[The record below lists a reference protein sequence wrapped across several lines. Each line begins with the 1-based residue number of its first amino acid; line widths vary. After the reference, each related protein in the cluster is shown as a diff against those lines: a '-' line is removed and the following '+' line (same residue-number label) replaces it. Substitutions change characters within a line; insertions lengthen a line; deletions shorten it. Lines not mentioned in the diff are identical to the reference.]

1 MNSLRK
7 LLKTGSLFVCL
18 NFPTLVFGEDSHSN
32 SFASQTLYEKMY
44 SADFNGALVK
54 ALMTKCSG
62 DLLDFS
68 MFTSFPEIGYFSRK
82 HLMGRGVLNNIVNLT
97 TGGLLGTDGVWG
109 EQVCDDDIECEQNL
123 KPYLAGKV
131 LADSLYNQSVDEGI
145 ENFLC
150 DILFWDY
157 VDEFAF
163 TSERLVQETIF
174 EIDKLEVPKLTMSY
188 KADVLKDVS
197 KVERLASAR
206 PGRVSKWQMNYSI
219 STIGEFQQRIFKQYI
234 SESFTNTDENSY
246 SDDEISKKDTI
257 LEVQSNLKRLGCNVG
272 KVDGIVGPKSL
283 RALQKFSDIILIDYN
298 EKNFIDRQ
306 FATALGM
313 LTDFNCNGPL

>member
-1 MNSLRK
+1 
-7 LLKTGSLFVCL
+7 
-18 NFPTLVFGEDSHSN
+18 
-32 SFASQTLYEKMY
+32 MY
-44 SADFNGALVK
+44 NADFNGALVET
-54 ALMTKCSG
+54 LMAKCSG

-68 MFTSFPEIGYFSRK
+68 MITSFPQIGYFSRK
-82 HLMGRGVLNNIVNLT
+82 HLMGRGPFNNIVNLT

-123 KPYLAGKV
+123 RPYLAGKI
-131 LADSLYNQSVDEGI
+131 LANSLYDQSVDEGV

-174 EIDKLEVPKLTMSY
+174 EIDKLEVPKLTMAY
-188 KADVLKDVS
+188 KADVLKDIS

-219 STIGEFQQRIFKQYI
+219 SSIGEFQQRMFKQYI
-234 SESFTNTDENSY
+234 SESLTNTNEKSY
-246 SDDEISKKDTI
+246 SDDEIYKKDTI

-283 RALQKFSDIILIDYN
+283 RALQKFSEIILIEYN
-298 EKNFIDRQ
+298 ERNFEDRR
-306 FATALGM
+306 FSTALGV
-313 LTDFNCNGPL
+313 LTDFNCDGSL